1 LSNCNPGDLQI
12 WENLFA
18 ATPEEIWKTAPAS
31 QAMEACRDFFVENGV
46 RSVLDIGCGVGR
58 WAIYLAKNGLQVKG
72 TDFSAN
78 AVGIARN
85 WASEE
90 ELSVEFSCRTLTET
104 AFPGERFEGVVA
116 ALILD
121 NVSREEMLIG
131 VKLIRECLVG
141 KGYLFALFNP
151 IDTREARDA
160 QFECENPTAGI
171 TQMNSTNSEIISAL
185 LGFEV
190 LRQGTYEAQM
200 RAFFLRKSGDK
211 LTERLLSP
219 AEGTL

>member
-1 LSNCNPGDLQI
+1 MSNCNPGDLQI

-31 QAMEACRDFFVENGV
+31 QAMEACRDFFVENRV

-78 AVGIARN
+78 AVRIARN

-104 AFPGERFEGVVA
+104 AFPGERFDGVVA

-131 VKLIRECLVG
+131 VNLIRECLVD

-151 IDTREARDA
+151 IDTREAMEA
-160 QFECENPTAGI
+160 EFECENPTAGI
-171 TQMNSTNSEIISAL
+171 TQMNYTNSEIISAFR
-185 LGFEV
+185 GFEV
-190 LRQGTYEAQM
+190 LRQETYEAQM

-211 LTERLLSP
+211 LTANGSAIP
-219 AEGTL
+219 Q

>member
-31 QAMEACRDFFVENGV
+31 KAMEACRDFFVENGV

-58 WAIYLAKNGLQVKG
+58 WAIYLAKNGLQVNG

-78 AVGIARN
+78 AVRIARN

-90 ELSVEFSCRTLTET
+90 GLSVEFTSRTLTET
-104 AFPGERFEGVVA
+104 AFPGERFDGVVA

-131 VKLIRECLVG
+131 VKLIRECLVD

-151 IDTREARDA
+151 IDTREAIEDRI
-160 QFECENPTAGI
+160 ECENPTAGI
-171 TQMNSTNSEIISAL
+171 TQMNYTNSEIISAFR
-185 LGFEV
+185 GFEV
-190 LRQGTYEAQM
+190 LRQATYEAQM

-211 LTERLLSP
+211 LTANGSAIP
-219 AEGTL
+219 Q